1 MATGCS
7 SDFTTGYE
15 CPICFDLF
23 NSSESAKT
31 PRTLICNHFFCH
43 ECLDNIVEQNQICC
57 PLCRTPTAVDYGNLS
72 QLPVHTFP
80 PLSEEGDLDVNCQL
94 LVLSLYEQIEEY
106 KKESR
111 ETLLEEKLKANV
123 VQARQREDELLKE
136 LEHYKML
143 AERMKV
149 FKREVIRIDINKGTL
164 MKEIAELMQQLE
176 VEEQAKKNANERSRQ
191 FEAFLHQTQIELTE
205 SKREKET
212 MRKKHNL
219 ETRQLKRKHQDDSD
233 YHSNRWAAL
242 KREKEENEGNHYGIQ
257 RDLNSKIELSYFICI
272 ILVVL
277 LVLSVSVGTFICYG
291 RNQLIVEKEVALD
304 KAKIQIMQKDNEI
317 EKKQKGHEKAINL
330 ANTLIQQKEK
340 EIENQIKE
348 HEQAINLANTE
359 IQQKE
364 KEIENQVKEH
374 DTRTSYS
381 AARIGELRLALNDA
395 EQEIQHRDKYISN
408 QWRQIQK
415 QTREIKNIQQSYNV
429 KMGQIKT
436 QKEKE
441 LNRIKHDTN
450 NNYFSSLVLSVMLNI
465 ITCSIILIYREN
477 IKLWLQQQT

>member
-1 MATGCS
+1 MATGGS
-7 SDFTTGYE
+7 SEFTTGYE

-23 NSSESAKT
+23 NSSETAKT
-31 PRTLICNHFFCH
+31 PRTLICNHFFCY
-43 ECLDNIVEQNQICC
+43 ECLDNMIEHNQICC

-72 QLPVHTFP
+72 QLHVHTFP
-80 PLSEEGDLDVNCQL
+80 PLPEEGDLDVNCQL

-111 ETLLEEKLKANV
+111 EILLEEKLKANV
-123 VQARQREDELLKE
+123 VQARQREEELLNE

-164 MKEIAELMQQLE
+164 IKEITELKQQLE
-176 VEEQAKKNANERSRQ
+176 VEEQRSRQ

-205 SKREKET
+205 SKREKDT
-212 MRKKHNL
+212 MREKHNL

-242 KREKEENEGNHYGIQ
+242 KREKEENEGNHYRIQ
-257 RDLNSKIELSYFICI
+257 RDLNSNLELSYFICI

-277 LVLSVSVGTFICYG
+277 LVLSVIVGTFICYS

-304 KAKIQIMQKDNEI
+304 EAKIQIMQKENEI
-317 EKKQKGHEKAINL
+317 EKKQKEHEK
-330 ANTLIQQKEK
+330 
-340 EIENQIKE
+340 
-348 HEQAINLANTE
+348 AINLANTE

-364 KEIENQVKEH
+364 KEIESQVKEH
-374 DTRTSYS
+374 DTRTRHS

-408 QWRQIQK
+408 QCRQIQK
-415 QTREIKNIQQSYNV
+415 QTREIKNIKQSYNV
-429 KMGQIKT
+429 KIGQIKT

-441 LNRIKHDTN
+441 LIRIKDDTN
-450 NNYFSSLVLSVMLNI
+450 SIYFRSLVLSVMLNI
-465 ITCSIILIYREN
+465 ITCTIILIYTEN

>member
-1 MATGCS
+1 MATGGS
-7 SDFTTGYE
+7 SEFTTGYE

-23 NSSESAKT
+23 NSSETAKT
-31 PRTLICNHFFCH
+31 PRTLICNHFFCY
-43 ECLDNIVEQNQICC
+43 ECLDNMIEHNQICC

-72 QLPVHTFP
+72 QLHVHTFP
-80 PLSEEGDLDVNCQL
+80 PLPEEGDLDVNCQL
-94 LVLSLYEQIEEY
+94 LVLSLNEQIEEY

-111 ETLLEEKLKANV
+111 EILLEEKLKANV
-123 VQARQREDELLKE
+123 VQARQREEELLNE

-164 MKEIAELMQQLE
+164 IKEITELKQQLE
-176 VEEQAKKNANERSRQ
+176 VEEQRSRQ

-205 SKREKET
+205 SKREKDT
-212 MRKKHNL
+212 MREKHNL

-242 KREKEENEGNHYGIQ
+242 KREKEENEGNHYRIQ
-257 RDLNSKIELSYFICI
+257 RDLNSNLELSYFICI

-277 LVLSVSVGTFICYG
+277 LVLSVIVGTFICYS

-304 KAKIQIMQKDNEI
+304 EAKIQIMQKENEI
-317 EKKQKGHEKAINL
+317 EKKQKEHEK
-330 ANTLIQQKEK
+330 
-340 EIENQIKE
+340 
-348 HEQAINLANTE
+348 AINLANTE

-364 KEIENQVKEH
+364 KEIESQVKEH
-374 DTRTSYS
+374 DTRTRHS

-408 QWRQIQK
+408 QCRQIQK
-415 QTREIKNIQQSYNV
+415 QTREIKNIKQSYNV
-429 KMGQIKT
+429 KIGQIKT

-441 LNRIKHDTN
+441 LIRIKDDTN
-450 NNYFSSLVLSVMLNI
+450 SIYFRSLVLSVMLNI
-465 ITCSIILIYREN
+465 ITCTIILIYTEN